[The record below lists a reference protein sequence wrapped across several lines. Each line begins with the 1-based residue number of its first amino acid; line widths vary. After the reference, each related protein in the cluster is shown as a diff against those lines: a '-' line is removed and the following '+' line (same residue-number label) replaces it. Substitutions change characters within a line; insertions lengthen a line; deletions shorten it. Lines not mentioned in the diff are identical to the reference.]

1 MNMVYIV
8 YFLTHFTESGG
19 CLNISTAYLPVSL
32 SLGVFWFSKFG
43 SLGGLGFGV
52 WGLGMLAASSNKS
65 HGICMLRNNISGR
78 VFGLVDLAGFD
89 WIGLSWPRV
98 GGGL

>member
-1 MNMVYIV
+1 MIS
-8 YFLTHFTESGG
+8 EA
-19 CLNISTAYLPVSL
+19 CLSSLSSNVSMSNNIMIAYLVMAIDLCFP
-32 SLGVFWFSKFG
+32 K
-43 SLGGLGFGV
+43 GGLEFGV
-52 WGLGMLAASSNKS
+52 WGFGMLAASSNKS
-65 HGICMLRNNISGR
+65 HGICMLRNNFSGR